1 MDLIDFARYIGA
13 LALVLGLVGF
23 AALAAKR
30 YGIAGIAGL
39 TKLGGGTQ
47 RRLSLVETMMVGTKH
62 KLILIKRDGVEHLV
76 LIGPDGATVVENG
89 IDAPP
94 LAKIHALHDNEA
106 A

>member
-30 YGIAGIAGL
+30 YGIVGIA
-39 TKLGGGTQ
+39 KLGGGSA
-47 RRLSLVETMMVGTKH
+47 RRLSLVETMMVGAKH

-94 LAKIHALHDNEA
+94 LAQILALHDSEA